1 MRTKEK
7 PCYDPIIPPEVIADI
22 QCFRDKL
29 YRLPPEY
36 RMYLNGMAA
45 GLLMAE
51 NIADM
56 NGKNSENERG

>member
-1 MRTKEK
+1 MRMKEK
-7 PCYDPIIPPEVIADI
+7 PYYDPVIPPEVIADI

-45 GLLMAE
+45 GRLMAE
-51 NIADM
+51 SVS
-56 NGKNSENERG
+56 GKEAEKERG